1 MSGMPEISASIL
13 SCDHAFIGDAV
24 RRAEAAGAGSIHVDV
39 MDGHY
44 VGNLTFGPKLI
55 RDLRRITSLPIHVHL
70 EVGEPDA
77 VAPLFYDV
85 PCDSIV
91 FQMDAASNPIH
102 LLREIRSSGKRAG
115 VGLGPAYGTETIRYI
130 TRYLDELIVMSVE
143 PGYAGQAFE
152 PSVYQKLEELK
163 QTRPGYSIS
172 VDGGVNPGNAARL
185 RDAGAEILI
194 CGSSVFDGNIEENV
208 TRLLKAL

>member
-1 MSGMPEISASIL
+1 
-13 SCDHAFIGDAV
+13 
-24 RRAEAAGAGSIHVDV
+24 
-39 MDGHY
+39 
-44 VGNLTFGPKLI
+44 
-55 RDLRRITSLPIHVHL
+55 
-70 EVGEPDA
+70 
-77 VAPLFYDV
+77 
-85 PCDSIV
+85 
-91 FQMDAASNPIH
+91 
-102 LLREIRSSGKRAG
+102 
-115 VGLGPAYGTETIRYI
+115 
-130 TRYLDELIVMSVE
+130 MSVE